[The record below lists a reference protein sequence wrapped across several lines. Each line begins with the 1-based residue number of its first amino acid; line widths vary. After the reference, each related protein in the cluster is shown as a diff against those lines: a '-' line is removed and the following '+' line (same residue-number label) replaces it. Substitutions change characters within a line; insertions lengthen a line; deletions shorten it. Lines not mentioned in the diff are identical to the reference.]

1 MAIYVDGKKVA
12 GFGGRQGPPGKDGA
26 DGKSAYQLAV
36 ESGFEGTEAEWLASL
51 HGETGATGPE
61 GPQGPQGEPGP
72 KGDTGETGPQGE
84 TGATGAPGPA
94 GPPGAGVPEGGTAG
108 QVLSKTEDGAA
119 WTDPPSGGVTSF
131 NGRDGAVMPQAGDYT
146 AADVGAATMDEVTA
160 AIQEA
165 VLDSWEA
172 SY

>member
-51 HGETGATGPE
+51 HGETGATG
-61 GPQGPQGEPGP
+61 
-72 KGDTGETGPQGE
+72 
-84 TGATGAPGPA
+84 ATGAPGPA

-131 NGRDGAVMPQAGDYT
+131 KGRTGPVVPEAGDYT